1 MSCVLFTNEGSS
13 SDCRMWTQTLQH
25 LYGITLAV
33 MSNAIL
39 HVVIARAFFTPYNNY
54 IWNKKYTV
62 IDPYPKY
69 NIFSSCESYKD
80 SELEV
85 NHFLLCFIERAMFWI
100 WIFYFPLNFH
110 YCTYSILR
118 ILFVPPRLWFPFTI
132 KDLSLKN
139 ISSFYFFTDCLQT
152 PFAIVSSK

>member
-25 LYGITLAV
+25 LYGITLVV

-39 HVVIARAFFTPYNNY
+39 HRHFTLYNNY

-69 NIFSSCESYKD
+69 SIFSSCKSYKD

-85 NHFLLCFIERAMFWI
+85 NHFLLCFIERAMF
-100 WIFYFPLNFH
+100 
-110 YCTYSILR
+110 
-118 ILFVPPRLWFPFTI
+118 
-132 KDLSLKN
+132 
-139 ISSFYFFTDCLQT
+139 
-152 PFAIVSSK
+152 